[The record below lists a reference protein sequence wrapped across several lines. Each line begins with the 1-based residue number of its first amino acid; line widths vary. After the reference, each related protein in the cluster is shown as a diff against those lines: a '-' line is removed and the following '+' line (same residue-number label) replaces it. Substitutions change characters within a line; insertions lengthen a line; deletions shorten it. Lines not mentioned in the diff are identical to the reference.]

1 MTHLT
6 NKLHGSRLAG
16 FFISLLVLGLVA
28 AFACA
33 GVYLQGAPGKAAA
46 DAPPAE
52 FSSARALRHVNVIG
66 QKSHSMGTAQHG
78 EVRDYILGSLRE
90 MGLDPEVQEASV
102 VNQEGGSLYGGR
114 VQNVLARVGGTENS
128 KAILLAAHYDSV
140 STGPGAGDDGSGV
153 AVVLE
158 TLRALRAGPP
168 LKNDV
173 IALFTDGEEVGLL
186 GAQAFVNEHPW
197 AEDAGLVLNFEARGN
212 SGPSLMFE
220 TSEHNGWLVENISQL
235 PTPPVGNSLFYEV
248 YRRLPN
254 DTDFSVFKR
263 AGYAGLNFAF
273 VDGVTAYH
281 SSLDTPQN
289 LDERSLA
296 DQGRNSLSLTRQF
309 GHQNLLE
316 REEKDAVY
324 FNGLGRSL
332 IHYGRGWVLPL
343 NLAAAAL
350 LLGLIA
356 AGLKR
361 RRIGWMGLLIGVAGP
376 LLSMG
381 VTLVLVKLLTGLAER
396 LRGSEAW
403 FTLNYDRDI
412 FNLGF
417 VALALAVTSVC
428 YAVGRRK
435 AGGESL
441 LAGALLCWLPP
452 TLAAGVLAPGASYLF
467 TWPVL
472 LGLLGLAVMLFA
484 RADESPVLHAACVL
498 LFVAAPAVILLAP
511 TVNTILIG
519 VGLSSSSSV
528 MLLVVLFF
536 CALLPQLEFVGR
548 AAGAASRWAAPACA
562 ALACALCVAGGLAG
576 FAPRGGGQTPS
587 SLFYVLDASGR
598 KAVWATSDQRPDEW
612 SGLFLTGS
620 PERGRVAENAP
631 ESLGE
636 YLNASAPVAELPSP
650 SIEVVEDRRE
660 GDSRLLRLRLKSPRR
675 AASINMYLDPSV
687 KVLDTFVDGR
697 HIKDQ
702 PEGEAARGPWE
713 FHYLNAPAE
722 GLELTLRIDGAGAL
736 KGSLLDQAYELP
748 RLPGVTIPPRPERLM
763 PSRFPL
769 SDSTLVIEGFTI

>member
-1 MTHLT
+1 MLHLT
-6 NKLHGSRLAG
+6 NKRHDSRPAG
-16 FFISLLVLGLVA
+16 VFISLAVLGLFA

-33 GVYLQGAPGKAAA
+33 GVYLQGAHSEVAA

-66 QKSHSMGTAQHG
+66 EKSHSMGTAQHD
-78 EVRDYILGSLRE
+78 EVRDYILGSLRD
-90 MGLDPEVQEASV
+90 MGLNPEVQEASV
-102 VNQEGGSLYGGR
+102 VNQEGGSLFGGR
-114 VQNVLARVGGTENS
+114 VQNIVARVGGTQNS
-128 KAILLAAHYDSV
+128 KAVLLTAHYDSV
-140 STGPGAGDDGSGV
+140 STGPGAADNGSGV

-158 TLRALRAGPP
+158 TLRALRAGQP

-186 GAQAFVNEHPW
+186 GAQAFVGEHPW
-197 AEDAGLVLNFEARGN
+197 AKDVGLVLNFDARGD
-212 SGPSLMFE
+212 SGSSLMFE
-220 TSEHNGWLVENISQL
+220 TSENNGWLVENISQV
-235 PTPPVGNSLFYEV
+235 PTPPVSNSLFYEV

-281 SSLDTPQN
+281 SSLDRPQN

-296 DQGRNSLSLTRQF
+296 DQGRNSLSLTRRF
-309 GHQNLLE
+309 GNQNLLE
-316 REEKDAVY
+316 PQESDAVY

-332 IHYGRGWVLPL
+332 IHYGHGWVLPL
-343 NLAAAAL
+343 SLASAAL
-350 LLGLIA
+350 LLGLIVT
-356 AGLKR
+356 GFR
-361 RRIGWMGLLIGVAGP
+361 RKRIGWAGLLIGFVAP

-381 VTLVLVKLLTGLAER
+381 VTLVLVKLLTWLAGR
-396 LRGSEAW
+396 QRGSEAW
-403 FTLNYDRDI
+403 FTLNYERDI

-417 VALALAVTSVC
+417 VALALAVTSTF
-428 YAVGRRK
+428 YALSRRR

-441 LAGALLCWLPP
+441 LAGALLCWLPL
-452 TLAAGVLAPGASYLF
+452 TLATGALVPGASYLF

-498 LFVAAPAVILLAP
+498 LFVIAPAVILVAP

-519 VGLSSSSSV
+519 VGLSLSATV

-536 CALLPQLEFVGR
+536 SVLLPQLEFVSR
-548 AAGAASRWAAPACA
+548 AAGAASRWAVPAVA
-562 ALACALCVAGGLAG
+562 ALAGAVCVAGGLAG
-576 FAPRGGGQTPS
+576 FAPRGSGPTPD

-612 SGLFLTGS
+612 SGPFLADS
-620 PERGRVAENAP
+620 PKHGPLAANAP

-636 YLNASAPVAELPSP
+636 YLNASAPVAELSSP
-650 SIEVVEDRRE
+650 SIEVIEDRRE
-660 GDSRLLRLRLKSPRR
+660 GDSRTLRLRLKSPRR
-675 AASINMYLDPSV
+675 AASINMYLDPSA
-687 KVLDTFVDGR
+687 KVLDTVVNGQR
-697 HIKDQ
+697 IKSQ
-702 PEGEAARGPWE
+702 SEGEAAQGAWE
-713 FHYLNAPAE
+713 FHYLNVPAE
-722 GLELTLRIDGAGAL
+722 GLELTLKIDGAGAL
-736 KGSLLDQAYELP
+736 SGSLLDQAYELP

-769 SDSTLVIEGFTI
+769 SDSTLVIESFTI